1 MGRRVQLD
9 FFRGFCCCYN
19 GVGHSFSL
27 YRCGQGIKCWG
38 VKYRGVISKYHCCI
52 EVSGCQSVLVRC
64 KDTGA
69 VVGEF
74 TLLLDFKTLRLNVR
88 QSRTP
93 VSLQGSRGRDF
104 VIRGIE
110 YKV

>member
-1 MGRRVQLD
+1 V
-9 FFRGFCCCYN
+9 
-19 GVGHSFSL
+19 H
-27 YRCGQGIKCWG
+27 
-38 VKYRGVISKYHCCI
+38 
-52 EVSGCQSVLVRC
+52 C
-64 KDTGA
+64 KDTGM

-74 TLLLDFKTLRLNVR
+74 TLLLDFKMLRLNVR

-93 VSLQGSRGRDF
+93 VSLQESRGRNF